1 MIVTEEMARILS
13 EATPISKKVGFVQAD
28 LKTLRDKGFEL
39 LEGKELEAKDKATV
53 LRLINGILDSE
64 MATMRYLQSEKRIRN
79 TFYAGIFGAA
89 GIAVGA
95 IINFLTSHGII

>member
-1 MIVTEEMARILS
+1 MTIADTLATVVT
-13 EATPISKKVGFVQAD
+13 EATPIAEKVSYVQAD
-28 LKTLRDKGFEL
+28 LKTLRDKGFKL
-39 LEGKELEAKDKATV
+39 LDEPTLEAKDAASI

-89 GIAVGA
+89 GVVAGA
-95 IINFLTSHGII
+95 AIKFFFL